1 MPPSFHLNHHPFRH
15 HFASIT
21 IRDAKSSVTTDYNR
35 FFTSLVTVRFQSKT
49 DLLTVSFIYKKTDKK
64 TDQLIKYS
72 KRKKCFFLSILLRI
86 LLKIMILVFI
96 YIVFLFFK

>member
-1 MPPSFHLNHHPFRH
+1 MLH
-15 HFASIT
+15 
-21 IRDAKSSVTTDYNR
+21 RDAKSSVTTDHNQ
-35 FFTSLVTVRFQSKT
+35 FLLVQLSVRFQFKT
-49 DLLTVSFIYKKTDKK
+49 DRLTVSFIYKKTDKK

-96 YIVFLFFK
+96 YIVFLFLK